1 MRAVGSSADS
11 LDPRASRRAAG
22 LDTSGGARVCV
33 AAPRAGWPSGGRGLL
48 VPRASHSA
56 PRSYASGR
64 VKLQF
69 IPDSWQGIGRTCYW
83 RECSHEGALRNPPTA
98 HGRTVVTNRER
109 SHWRG
114 LLGNL
119 LLAGTSLMLAL
130 LAAEAAFEALDAY
143 TQAKRARRAR
153 PFYTA
158 SVYTFAGDL
167 IGSERGPLRLMLNPL
182 VGTVNLPDQNTPFF
196 RINHLGF
203 RGRELGAKEAD
214 RHRVILVGGSA
225 AFGTGLGSDEET
237 LAAQLEHRLP
247 DTEVVN
253 AAIIGKRSGQE
264 LALLV
269 SELVDLEPDQ
279 LVTLDGWNDFWA
291 IQEEPTP
298 WPDVNGTRQVQEA
311 LKRLY
316 ALSYAPLYV
325 RLLHL
330 PDVLFA
336 YTLRR
341 FDASP
346 LEASGNLAA
355 VEGTTHHSDLEG
367 IAARYARNQVK
378 MSRIAAAFGAGF
390 LCVIQPNGDVMRG
403 ATSRYP
409 RFREQIEAQ
418 LSLERVAWLDLN
430 NRADVLQPDMFM
442 DPIHLDARG
451 NAAIADVLAPVLEAA
466 LRRSESRN
474 MSAPEH
480 GQ

>member
-1 MRAVGSSADS
+1 
-11 LDPRASRRAAG
+11 
-22 LDTSGGARVCV
+22 
-33 AAPRAGWPSGGRGLL
+33 
-48 VPRASHSA
+48 
-56 PRSYASGR
+56 
-64 VKLQF
+64 
-69 IPDSWQGIGRTCYW
+69 
-83 RECSHEGALRNPPTA
+83 
-98 HGRTVVTNRER
+98 VTNRER

-130 LAAEAAFEALDAY
+130 LAAEVAFEALDAY

-158 SVYTFAGDL
+158 SVYTFAGDR
-167 IGSERGPLRLMLNPL
+167 IGSERGPLKLMLNPL
-182 VGTVNLPDQNTPFF
+182 VGTVNLPDQSTPFF

-203 RGRELGAKEAD
+203 RGRELGAKEAG
-214 RHRVILVGGSA
+214 RRRVILVGGSA
-225 AFGTGLGSDEET
+225 AFGTGLGSDDET

-279 LVTLDGWNDFWA
+279 VVTLDGWNDFWA

-316 ALSYAPLYV
+316 ALSYAPLHV

-355 VEGTTHHSDLEG
+355 VEGTTHLSGLEG

-378 MSRIAAAFGAGF
+378 MSRIATAFGAGF
-390 LCVIQPNGDVMRG
+390 LCVIQPNGDVMWG
-403 ATSRYP
+403 VTSSRYT
-409 RFREQIEAQ
+409 RFRELVEAQ

-430 NRADVLQPDMFM
+430 DRADFLKADMFM
-442 DPIHLDARG
+442 DPIHLDPRG

-466 LRRSESRN
+466 LRRSESRS